1 MGKRDKSDQSR
12 RGKCDS
18 IIKINQ
24 KKSEKLSKSL
34 KNGLARAILGKRDKS
49 DQSWTGKRDRKT

>member
-1 MGKRDKSDQSR
+1 MTKVIKVGGETVTVKS
-12 RGKCDS
+12 K
-18 IIKINQ
+18 KNL

-49 DQSWTGKRDRKT
+49 DQSWKGKRDRKT